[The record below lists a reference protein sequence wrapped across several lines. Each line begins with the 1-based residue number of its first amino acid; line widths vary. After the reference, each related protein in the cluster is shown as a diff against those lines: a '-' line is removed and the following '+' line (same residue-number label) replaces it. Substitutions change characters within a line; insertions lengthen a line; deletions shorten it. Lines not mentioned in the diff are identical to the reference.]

1 MQLIERDEMTSKE
14 RRKDT
19 MKKLEGLGVKV
30 NLVQGNK
37 HEIDLTHFD

>member
-1 MQLIERDEMTSKE
+1 MTSKE

-30 NLVQGNK
+30 TRFAILYKKRQN
-37 HEIDLTHFD
+37 